1 MFCTSYFNSSST
13 SIRTFLLKVFHFNDY
28 QMSFVAD
35 SPVNSSS
42 SDDFAAFLDAELGG
56 NSAESSPD
64 EEAEDDD
71 FKDEEAGDEEPE
83 DEEARD
89 EEAEDEEAGH
99 DNDLNNKRIKRCK
112 VEVLESIHKQGSASY
127 ATLEQQ
133 TEATAN
139 VDICTHPG
147 SSGEICLQGLNSMLQ
162 MFTRKDST
170 EFHEFDAV
178 FLGSQAHYEVTSVI
192 GHVFRSIFFL
202 IMLTK
207 KGKSAIIFLVP
218 GVEGGFDNNEAEY
231 DDTHNIVILPDYVA
245 LPFPSVELPEKV
257 RLAVDAILMAEGA
270 ERKDQLQH
278 GQLIRSKPVHM
289 Q

>member
-42 SDDFAAFLDAELGG
+42 SDDFAAFLDAQLGG

-89 EEAEDEEAGH
+89 EEAEDEEAGD

-112 VEVLESIHKQGSASY
+112 VEVLESIHKQGSTSY

-133 TEATAN
+133 T
-139 VDICTHPG
+139 
-147 SSGEICLQGLNSMLQ
+147 
-162 MFTRKDST
+162 
-170 EFHEFDAV
+170 
-178 FLGSQAHYEVTSVI
+178 
-192 GHVFRSIFFL
+192 
-202 IMLTK
+202 
-207 KGKSAIIFLVP
+207 
-218 GVEGGFDNNEAEY
+218 GVEGGFDSNEAEY
-231 DDTHNIVILPDYVA
+231 DDTHNIVILPDYVT